1 MKSTSPYI
9 SPETLFLNPHEAPL
23 EVRRFLG
30 PGATKSEFIPNAE
43 GLNFAL
49 PGMWTHRLFNGE
61 RFYVGS
67 GLSAIAS
74 PRPRTFRMQIDSIVD
89 RGNPPL
95 STPVGQLGEDEHGK
109 ISPLLDFEP
118 IVDMPLKRLDQITVQ
133 RDNGLTGAR
142 TPLVS
147 VRLRLHSNNSLPT
160 WIFYL
165 GADF

>member
-1 MKSTSPYI
+1 MFDDTVPAGNPFLTELQELVSQDEYKKVSWYLSTLIRALPSMKATSPYI

-89 RGNPPL
+89 RGKP
-95 STPVGQLGEDEHGK
+95 
-109 ISPLLDFEP
+109 
-118 IVDMPLKRLDQITVQ
+118 
-133 RDNGLTGAR
+133 A
-142 TPLVS
+142 LVHPS
-147 VRLRLHSNNSLPT
+147 WPAGRR
-160 WIFYL
+160 
-165 GADF
+165 